1 MRAQAGESLGLVHMM
16 ELAYMGGGIIVIT
29 SAKGSGSTVRVHFP
43 LNSVE

>member
-1 MRAQAGESLGLVHMM
+1 MM